1 MIKTAATLFSGG
13 EGVGVGLRMAGINH
27 AWGIEYDD
35 AIAQVARNNGF
46 HVVTADVRECDPS
59 NFADVD
65 WLHASPPCIN
75 ASIANN
81 SAEVNEDGTKETPQD
96 IELAEA
102 VIRFIEAKQ
111 PQIFTLENVYFYRKF
126 KSFKKIIK
134 VLHDL
139 GYAFKYWHV
148 CMADYGVP
156 QTRNRL
162 ILIARRDG
170 VRPSLPPTTHAQ
182 SPKQTLFGSLQKWV
196 GWYASIEDLIPT
208 LPDSEFAPW
217 QLARLP
223 EEIKESFLPHIQV
236 NSGTDGRWAFIVND
250 GDSKQ
255 PVIEEERPFG
265 TVKTLAS
272 GGAMSRAFIT
282 DSKNAGQEWGNH
294 YRDVDEP
301 INSITAVQRP
311 AHMHRAFIVPG
322 GNASSFSVREE
333 DEPCRVVGDTE
344 RAGNI
349 SRAFVVD
356 GKLSSSNGEK
366 ILQINMED
374 EPHGTVVA
382 SPSPLRDGPAVAQG
396 RVVQMTPRVLARFQA
411 FPDWYVL
418 PVETNKKT
426 VTRQLKRYFVS
437 GAKPSVID
445 GWALEYIETDMD
457 LACKV
462 IGNAVPPLFM
472 QRLAETFI
480 PQRP

>member
-1 MIKTAATLFSGG
+1 M
-13 EGVGVGLRMAGINH
+13 
-27 AWGIEYDD
+27 
-35 AIAQVARNNGF
+35 
-46 HVVTADVRECDPS
+46 
-59 NFADVD
+59 
-65 WLHASPPCIN
+65 
-75 ASIANN
+75 
-81 SAEVNEDGTKETPQD
+81 
-96 IELAEA
+96 AEA

-134 VLHDL
+134 VLHNL
-139 GYAFKYWHV
+139 GYAFKYWHICV
-148 CMADYGVP
+148 ADWGVP

-170 VRPSLPPTTHAQ
+170 VRPSLPPATHAQ
-182 SPKQTLFGSLQKWV
+182 NPKQTLFGSLQKWV

-223 EEIKESFLPHIQV
+223 EEIKESFLPHTQV
-236 NSGTDGRWAFIVND
+236 NSGTDGRWATEPSTTIAAEKWPNRAVLVEGRNPSGGTDRLADEPSGAVTLSHPPRALLMEGGNTSWMRGYDEGEPAPTVPASVSDKVSRPKALLMNKNQTERDDYCKDGEEPAYTVTPGDNGRRRAFIVND

-255 PVIEEERPFG
+255 PIIEQERPFG
-265 TVKTLAS
+265 TVKTLAT
-272 GGAMSRAFIT
+272 GGTM
-282 DSKNAGQEWGNH
+282 
-294 YRDVDEP
+294 
-301 INSITAVQRP
+301 
-311 AHMHRAFIVPG
+311 
-322 GNASSFSVREE
+322 
-333 DEPCRVVGDTE
+333 
-344 RAGNI
+344 

-356 GKLSSSNGEK
+356 GKLSSSNSEK

-396 RVVQMTPRVLARFQA
+396 RVVQMTPRALARFQS
-411 FPDWYVL
+411 FPDWYML
-418 PVETNKKT
+418 PAETNKKT
-426 VTRQLKRYFVS
+426 VARQLKRYFVS
-437 GAKPSVID
+437 GTKPSVVD

-480 PQRP
+480 PKRP